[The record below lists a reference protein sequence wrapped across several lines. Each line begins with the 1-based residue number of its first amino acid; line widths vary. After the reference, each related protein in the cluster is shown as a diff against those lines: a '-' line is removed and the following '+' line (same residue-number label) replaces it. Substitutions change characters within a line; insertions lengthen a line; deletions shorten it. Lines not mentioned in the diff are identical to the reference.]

1 MGKLSG
7 KVALVTGAAAGIGA
21 ATAEVLV
28 GHGAQVVLGDIRG
41 DLVEETAKRIG
52 DAASAVTY
60 DAADTASVEH
70 LVDEVI
76 ARHGRLDVLH
86 NNAAITAQAW
96 TRDTTVLDTELDW
109 FDMTLRV
116 NLRSGYIAAK
126 RALPHMIA
134 GGGGAIVNMASI
146 AAFSGGPTLVAYG
159 ISKAGVAAM
168 TKYLAAQ
175 YGRHNIRT
183 NCIAPGAVLTEQVLE
198 NVPGVTEAAVAQLP
212 YTRAGQGTDIG
223 NVVAFLASEDAAYI
237 NGQVITVDGGGTAGI
252 APPLDSATQAGSGPV
267 PA

>member
-7 KVALVTGAAAGIGA
+7 KVALVTGAATGIGA
-21 ATAEVLV
+21 ATAEVLA

-41 DLVEETAKRIG
+41 DVVAMTAKRIG
-52 DAASAVTY
+52 DTASAVTY
-60 DAADTASVEH
+60 DAAEPESVEN
-70 LVDEVI
+70 LVDEVVR
-76 ARHGRLDVLH
+76 RHGRLDILH

-109 FDMTLRV
+109 FDKTLRV
-116 NLRSGYIAAK
+116 NLRGGYIAAR

-134 GGGGAIVNMASI
+134 GGGGAIINMASI
-146 AAFSGGPTLVAYG
+146 AAFSGSPTLVAYG
-159 ISKAGVAAM
+159 ISKAGVVAM

-175 YGRHNIRT
+175 YGRQNVRT

-198 NVPGVTEAAVAQLP
+198 NVPGVTESSVRALP
-212 YTRAGQGTDIG
+212 YVRAGQGTDIG

-237 NGQVITVDGGGTAGI
+237 NGQVITVDGGGTAGT
-252 APPLDSATQAGSGPV
+252 PPPSKA
-267 PA
+267 

>member
-7 KVALVTGAAAGIGA
+7 KVALITGAATGIGA

-28 GHGAQVVLGDIRG
+28 AHGAQVVLGDIRG
-41 DLVEETAKRIG
+41 DAVAMTAKRIG

-60 DAADTASVEH
+60 DAADPESVEG
-70 LVDEVI
+70 LVDEAVR
-76 ARHGRLDVLH
+76 RHGRLDILH

-109 FDMTLRV
+109 FDLTLRV
-116 NLRSGYIAAK
+116 NLRSGFIAAK
-126 RALPHMIA
+126 RALPNLIA
-134 GGGGAIVNMASI
+134 SGGGAIVNMASI

-159 ISKAGVAAM
+159 ISKAGVVAM
-168 TKYLAAQ
+168 TRYLAVQ
-175 YGRHNIRT
+175 YGRQNVRT
-183 NCIAPGAVLTEQVLE
+183 NCIAPGAVLTEQVLD
-198 NVPGVTEAAVAQLP
+198 NVPGVAELSVQALP
-212 YTRAGQGTDIG
+212 YVRAGQGADIG

-237 NGQVITVDGGGTAGI
+237 NGQVITVDGGGTAGT
-252 APPLDSATQAGSGPV
+252 PPSDPTPGTGQ

>member
-7 KVALVTGAAAGIGA
+7 KVALVTGSAAGIGA

-41 DLVEETAKRIG
+41 DLVEATAKRIG

-60 DAADTASVEH
+60 DAADPASVEH

-76 ARHGRLDVLH
+76 ARHGRLDILH

-109 FDMTLRV
+109 FDLTLQV

-134 GGGGAIVNMASI
+134 SGGGAIINMASI
-146 AAFSGGPTLVAYG
+146 AAFSGGPALVAYG
-159 ISKAGVAAM
+159 ISKAGVVTM
-168 TKYLAAQ
+168 TKYLAVQ
-175 YGRHNIRT
+175 YGRQNVRT

-198 NVPGVTEAAVAQLP
+198 NVPGVAELSVTALP
-212 YTRAGQGTDIG
+212 YVRAGQGADIG

-237 NGQVITVDGGGTAGI
+237 NGQVITVDGGGTAGTP
-252 APPLDSATQAGSGPV
+252 PPLETAAPAEPDSA